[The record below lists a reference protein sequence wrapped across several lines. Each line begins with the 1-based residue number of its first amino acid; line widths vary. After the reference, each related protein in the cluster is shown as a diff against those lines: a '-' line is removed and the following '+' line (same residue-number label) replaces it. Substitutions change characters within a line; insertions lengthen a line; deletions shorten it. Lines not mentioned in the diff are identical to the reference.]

1 MTTLIISNKEM
12 KDIQQIVKHLQE
24 SVLLVKCVIE
34 KIENEVFLLGA
45 LGSLGS
51 KLFTNALSDKQV
63 LELLQELLF
72 PVKDV
77 IFNAALSF
85 N

>member
-12 KDIQQIVKHLQE
+12 KDILQIVKHLQE
-24 SVLLVKCVIE
+24 SVLLVKCIE